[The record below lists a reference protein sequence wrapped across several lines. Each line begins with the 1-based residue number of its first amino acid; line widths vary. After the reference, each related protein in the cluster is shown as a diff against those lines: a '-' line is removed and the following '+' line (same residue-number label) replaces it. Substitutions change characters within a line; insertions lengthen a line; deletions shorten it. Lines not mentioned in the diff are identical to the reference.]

1 MPNPTQYT
9 IFNNILFKKIL
20 YQINITIIY
29 KQVFAYCK
37 KNPQQNISF
46 CWYSF
51 SLKLICL
58 VNELTTNHCYTL
70 TAIIYMLTPPPLKK
84 NKKNLPSSFY
94 GLKMYNVSF

>member
-58 VNELTTNHCYTL
+58 ELTTNHCYTL
-70 TAIIYMLTPPPLKK
+70 TAIIYMLTPPLKK